1 MEALRFIE
9 AVFAPTDV
17 IEFRL
22 LPSTVSK
29 FSTREG
35 IERTL
40 AELIKLNK
48 AGQHIYVGVNPRKKE
63 GGKSDADVSLARL
76 VWVDVDNFEDIDFT
90 LRTVSDCG
98 LPAPSMVV
106 SSGRGLHLYWLLDD
120 PVEDLAKWTRMQ
132 KGIIKRLVD
141 AGFDQVDTVIH
152 NPSRIMRMPGTVN
165 HKNGKPCTIL
175 IDNMS
180 VSYDGAEFPEIEDA
194 PMLEFAG
201 LPEGSRRLDEVALS
215 SRTIDFLN
223 GKNIAKG
230 QRNDRLFK
238 AGCELKALG
247 IAYVEA
253 ERLLT
258 KAAVKVGL
266 ELNEIG
272 NTIKQA
278 YGKERTMRVAMPDD
292 AIERLMQDDVTDH
305 IIEAAIGSTTQAP
318 IAIPIKM
325 PESKQAQAQTQAQ
338 APKQSAIKVD
348 QIRNASKRFYP
359 GGDDGKA
366 KNQIFCKRITEI
378 TDDVLRICDGWPK
391 AVGGALFTVERI
403 RDKPSVRYFYKP
415 DDLFSWF
422 QAQAPV
428 YWHSGDGQLAG
439 VRDAQASTV
448 TAVTKTEF
456 FEHLKINVP
465 DRYLAV
471 SELPHH
477 PPMESIYY
485 VPMNLPPSEGK
496 YLDEFVSMFN
506 VESEE
511 DRLLLKAAVCTPGWG
526 GAPGTRPG
534 FLLEAS
540 GPGAGKTSAVFAI
553 ARVWGGA
560 HLVSDPSMQW
570 SEIMKQM
577 FSGPSANARMLVVD
591 NAKDIVEGQAIEAA
605 ITTPSISGWKAYVG
619 TILRPNDLTVMIT
632 ANGARTSA
640 DMAQRV
646 VVIRMGEPKK
656 GIDWQSKMD
665 EFLAAHRFDVI
676 ADVIALLSGPSL
688 YQPSQILGD
697 RFSGWQRSIL
707 AKIQGADRLSKTIAQ
722 RRELVDNDS
731 RQGEEI
737 SRLIYDSVREK
748 LGAGRYADLTA
759 YTLWALL
766 VKNGYWENKKRLD
779 VDSKS
784 ILDCA
789 KWTMKKLS
797 RWQGLLDQ
805 VRNDA
810 GDSKRA
816 LTPCENNP
824 ERMVKSSILR
834 FDSAVFSRLF
844 RLDDEPI
851 TDKNGQ
857 EIPF

>member
-9 AVFAPTDV
+9 TVFAPSDI

-22 LPSTVSK
+22 LPSTASK
-29 FSTREG
+29 FCTRDD

-40 AELIKLNK
+40 SELVRLNK
-48 AGQHIYVGVNPRKKE
+48 AGQHIYVGVNPRKKIN
-63 GGKSDADVSLARL
+63 GKTDADVSLARL

-90 LRTVSDCG
+90 LKTVSDCG

-106 SSGRGLHLYWLLDD
+106 SSGRGLHVYWLLDD
-120 PVEDLAKWTRMQ
+120 PIEDLAKWTRMQ
-132 KGIIKRLVD
+132 KGVIKRLVD

-152 NPSRIMRMPGTVN
+152 NPSRIMRMPGTIN
-165 HKNGKPCTIL
+165 HKNGRACSII

-180 VSYDGAEFPEIEDA
+180 TSYDSSEFPEIEEA

-215 SRTIDFLN
+215 SYTIDFLN

-247 IAYVEA
+247 IAFGEA
-253 ERLLT
+253 QNLLT

-266 ELNEIG
+266 DLNEIG

-278 YGKERTMRVAMPDD
+278 YGKERTIRVAMPDD
-292 AIERLMQDDVTDH
+292 TIERLMQDDVTDH
-305 IIEAAIGSTTQAP
+305 IIEAAIGSTEPTALP
-318 IAIPIKM
+318 ITIPE
-325 PESKQAQAQTQAQ
+325 PKQAAKPA
-338 APKQSAIKVD
+338 AIKVD

-378 TDDVLRICDGWPK
+378 TEDVLRICDGWPK

-456 FEHLKINVP
+456 FEHMKINVP
-465 DRYLAV
+465 DRYVAV

-477 PPMESIYY
+477 PPMDGIYY
-485 VPMNLPPSEGK
+485 VPMTLPPSEGR

-553 ARVWGGA
+553 ARIWGGA

-591 NAKDIVEGQAIEAA
+591 NCKEVVEGQAIEAA

-619 TILRPNDLTVMIT
+619 TIMRPNDLTVMIT

-676 ADVIALLSGPSL
+676 ADVVALLAGPSI

-697 RFSGWQRSIL
+697 RFSGWQRAIL
-707 AKIQGADRLSKTIAQ
+707 AKIHGADRLSKTIAQ
-722 RRELVDNDS
+722 RREMVDNDS

-737 SRLIYDSVREK
+737 SRLIYDSMRDK
-748 LGAGRYADLTA
+748 LGASRYVDLTA

-766 VKNGYWENKKRLD
+766 CKNGYWDNKKRLE
-779 VDSKS
+779 VDAKS
-784 ILDCA
+784 IMDCS
-789 KWTMKKLS
+789 KWTIKKLS
-797 RWQGLLDQ
+797 RWPGLLDQ

-810 GDSKRA
+810 GESKRC
-816 LTPCENNP
+816 LTPCENNA
-824 ERMVKSSILR
+824 ERMVKSAMLR
-834 FDSAVFSRLF
+834 FDSAVFCRLF
-844 RLDDEPI
+844 RPDDEPI